1 MSRVNRKQLVAQS
14 FRVFRNNVIIAG
26 IAFGSAACGAGSKQ
40 YSSLRD
46 FRDVV
51 RESVL
56 NLDRYPVSNYQVGP
70 EWGRFDINDEIMN
83 SATPQFQRLVKATAS
98 IGGATAYYLG
108 VHNGI
113 HVMATN
119 NHVIRDEADCSR
131 AAISFWIAGNSVT
144 SSAYCRRLVGTWKE
158 VDFSLIEIRFTDDAM
173 AAKIAGREVN
183 MRFDAS
189 IEKGRELM
197 MAGFGVAGTNWGGIY
212 RGTYDSDCKVYS
224 RDNEFRLMADPDQI
238 NPGEGKVWLFALGC
252 DISHGDSGS
261 ALAARDNGDII
272 GIISTGR
279 IPKNPKV
286 REAAYLEEIYASDS
300 EDVWAELGYGVPA
313 IKIAEYMRNQAS
325 DPVIGSVLR
334 AGNGL

>member
-46 FRDVV
+46 FREVV
-51 RESVL
+51 RDSVL

-70 EWGRFDINDEIMN
+70 EWGRFDINDEVMN

-119 NHVIRDEADCSR
+119 NHVIPDDGRCFMT
-131 AAISFWIAGNSVT
+131 AISFWTGGNMVGE
-144 SSAYCRRLVGTWKE
+144 AAHCRRLIATWKE
-158 VDFSLIEIRFTDDAM
+158 VDFSLIEIRFKDDAT
-173 AAKIAGREVN
+173 AAQIAGREVT
-183 MRFDAS
+183 MRFDAP

-197 MAGFGVAGTNWGGIY
+197 MAGFGVAGTRGYQQY
-212 RGTYDSDCKVYS
+212 RGTHDSDCKVYS
-224 RDNEFRLMADPDQI
+224 RDNEFRLMADPDQV

-313 IKIAEYMRNQAS
+313 SKIAEYMRKQAS